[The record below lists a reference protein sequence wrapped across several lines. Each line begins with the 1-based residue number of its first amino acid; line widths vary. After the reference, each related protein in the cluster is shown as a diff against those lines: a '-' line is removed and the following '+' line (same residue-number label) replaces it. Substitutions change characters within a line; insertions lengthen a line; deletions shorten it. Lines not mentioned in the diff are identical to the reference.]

1 MFFDSID
8 EIPSGYWRWEN
19 FSPKE
24 LRCKGTGRLLVNE
37 AALDALQATRTA
49 IGKPFYITSGYR
61 SPEHNAAVGG
71 AKNSFHLR
79 GMAFDVRTGNL
90 DRTELVR
97 VARQNGFNGIGYYTN
112 FIHIDTGRARVWYG

>member
-1 MFFDSID
+1 MFFNSID

-37 AALDALQATRTA
+37 TALDILQKTRTA

-61 SPEHNAAVGG
+61 SPEHNAAVDG
-71 AKNSFHLR
+71 AKNSYHLR
-79 GMAFDVRTGNL
+79 GMAFDISTRNL

-97 VARQNGFNGIGYYTN
+97 VGRQNGFRGVGYYKN
-112 FIHIDTGRARVWYG
+112 FIHLDIGPERVFYG